1 MDCVNHPDIA
11 ALATCSVCGS
21 PLCSLCARFYQG
33 RAYCAEHAAN
43 RVSEGPPSPPMT
55 GSFPAPPEG
64 AAPLPPPGG
73 LLPGPGVAPQGT
85 ARREPL
91 PMEHRPGWSQEAL
104 VRPPSG
110 AEHYG
115 IAGLIIGLVSLPLLF
130 CCGVLAPL
138 GMITSVVALALGG
151 VAVAQAKTARDP
163 QQARTFGLISLVVGG
178 IALLGSLG
186 MTAFLALGLFGG
198 SFFP

>member
-43 RVSEGPPSPPMT
+43 RVSEGPPPSPMT

-64 AAPLPPPGG
+64 AAAPPPGV
-73 LLPGPGVAPQGT
+73 LLPGPSLAPQGT
-85 ARREPL
+85 ARLEPL
-91 PMEHRPGWSQEAL
+91 PMEQRPGWTQESL

-110 AEHYG
+110 AEQYG
-115 IAGLIIGLVSLPLLF
+115 IAGLIIGLISLPLMF
-130 CCGVLAPL
+130 CCGILAPL
-138 GMITSVVALALGG
+138 GALTSLASLALGG
-151 VAVAQAKTARDP
+151 MAVAQAKTARDP
-163 QQARTFGLISLVVGG
+163 QQARTFGIISLVIGG
-178 IALLGSLG
+178 IALLGSLA
-186 MTAFLALGLFGG
+186 MMAFLALGLFGG